1 MWYLNIQK
9 KPGSSLMKQI
19 YEQIRFG
26 ILKGELKAG
35 QKLSSTREM
44 SQVLNISRNTI
55 MGAYEML
62 IAEGYLTSIQGA
74 GFFVAQGAE
83 FSDSPSKISD
93 YQMTAFPSG
102 KLEEGTIGFHSGTP
116 ALDLFPRS
124 KWNKLASRT
133 FNEATV
139 SALGYDDP
147 QGRPELRN
155 ILTSYLK
162 KVRGIHC
169 HPDQIIITTGAKQG
183 LSLIAKCLLRS
194 GSEVWVEEPSNSN
207 VGKIFSYHTAHI
219 VPIPVDYQGIRT
231 ELFPTG
237 GCPALI
243 FVTPAHQFPLG
254 GVLPIQRRLELIRFA
269 QASGCYI
276 VEDDYDSEFCY
287 LGLPI
292 SSLQE
297 LDNHKV
303 IYIGTFSKILFPS
316 LRLGYMVLPLPL
328 VEQCREW
335 KRLGD
340 HHSNSLNQLT
350 LMRFIESGE
359 LERHIARMKKIYHQ
373 RRDILI
379 AGLKEYFP
387 GQVKVM
393 GEMAGMHVVAE
404 FSGVVF
410 TSGLLKEIEKSGV
423 NVIPVEEHAMIK
435 GNHQNQIILGY
446 AHLNPAD
453 IEKGLARLKGA
464 LRSSPGHEE
473 ENIYSVPPNRRS
485 DYFWQSG

>member
-1 MWYLNIQK
+1 MLHLNIQK
-9 KPGSSLMKQI
+9 EPGSPIMKQI
-19 YEQIRFG
+19 YQQIRYK
-26 ILKGELKAG
+26 ILNGEIKAG
-35 QKLSSTREM
+35 EKLSSSREM
-44 SQVLNISRNTI
+44 SQSLNVSRNTV
-55 MGAYEML
+55 MSAYEML
-62 IAEGYLTSIQGA
+62 IAEGYLATIPGS

-83 FSDSPSKISD
+83 FPESPSRVMD
-93 YQMTAFPSG
+93 YRMTAFTSMQL
-102 KLEEGTIGFHSGTP
+102 KDGTIGFHSGTP

-124 KWNKLASRT
+124 KWNKLASRA
-133 FNEATV
+133 FNEAPV

-155 ILTSYLK
+155 ILASYLK

-194 GSEVWVEEPSNSN
+194 GSEVWVEEPFNSN
-207 VGKIFSYHTAHI
+207 VGKIFSYHTDHI

-231 ELFPTG
+231 ELFPAG

-243 FVTPAHQFPLG
+243 FVTPSHQFPLG
-254 GVLPIQRRLELIRFA
+254 GVLPIQRRLALIRFA

-287 LGLPI
+287 RGLPI

-297 LDNHKV
+297 LDNQRV

-316 LRLGYMVLPLPL
+316 LRLGYIILPFSLI
-328 VEQCREW
+328 EQCREW

-404 FSGVVF
+404 FSGMVF
-410 TSGLLKEIEKSGV
+410 TREAMQELEKAGV
-423 NVIPVEEHAMIK
+423 NAISVEEHALIK

-453 IEKGLARLKGA
+453 IEKGLARLKGV
-464 LRSSPGHEE
+464 LRSSPGHE
-473 ENIYSVPPNRRS
+473 
-485 DYFWQSG
+485 DA